1 MEVLWL
7 CESLKSIGRPIRHQ
21 QKNLM
26 CSCASGQPTESGKE
40 ARLWKGIQPFWHCA
54 GESGYIGLFLVALL
68 EGHWRIMDFG
78 VTWNWLE
85 SYLYCLLNLGNSFT
99 SEPCVWIEWDDKHKT
114 PAHHSFSSLMIYD
127 VVWSHW
133 LAFPPLFR
141 VIFFWELIF
150 LWVAFLKFML
160 LKHKILSQTNDK
172 IIHSKAMP
180 KEGKILYRV

>member
-1 MEVLWL
+1 
-7 CESLKSIGRPIRHQ
+7 
-21 QKNLM
+21 
-26 CSCASGQPTESGKE
+26 
-40 ARLWKGIQPFWHCA
+40 
-54 GESGYIGLFLVALL
+54 
-68 EGHWRIMDFG
+68 MDFG

-141 VIFFWELIF
+141 VFFFWELVF

-172 IIHSKAMP
+172 IIPRPRPKKAKYYTGCKDMSHNCRVDRKSP
-180 KEGKILYRV
+180 VSSPPIPSLGICFAFCSLYYVDRSPNCPVIQH

>member
-99 SEPCVWIEWDDKHKT
+99 SEPCVWIEWDDIQSHWGVCMHRISLPGILLT
-114 PAHHSFSSLMIYD
+114 IICDVTQGYLPNSFSLSCLFPVADCRMIMCMNPD
-127 VVWSHW
+127 SE
-133 LAFPPLFR
+133 F
-141 VIFFWELIF
+141 
-150 LWVAFLKFML
+150 
-160 LKHKILSQTNDK
+160 
-172 IIHSKAMP
+172 
-180 KEGKILYRV
+180 